1 VSELFNWLYIQDYN
15 WAIILTLMIIV
26 AIINMMTALLILILE
41 RTNMI
46 GTLKA
51 LGQSNWSIRKI
62 FLYYAGFII
71 VGGLLLGNGIG
82 LGLCWV
88 QDTFGLVHLD
98 EESYYLSV
106 APIEVDWLTVM
117 GLNLGTFLVTLAF
130 LIVPSYLVTR
140 IDPVEALRFK

>member
-1 VSELFNWLYIQDYN
+1 
-15 WAIILTLMIIV
+15 
-26 AIINMMTALLILILE
+26 MMTALLILILE

-51 LGQSNWSIRKI
+51 LGQSNWSIRQI

-71 VGGLLLGNGIG
+71 IVGLVLGNFIG
-82 LGLCWV
+82 LGLCWM
-88 QDTFGLVHLD
+88 QKTFGLVRLD

-106 APIEVDWLTVM
+106 APIDVNWLTVA
-117 GLNLGTFLVTLAF
+117 GLNVGTFLITLAF

-140 IDPVEALRFK
+140 IDPVKAIRFK

>member
-1 VSELFNWLYIQDYN
+1 LDIQDYN
-15 WAIILTLMIIV
+15 WVLILTLMVIV

-51 LGQSNWSIRKI
+51 LGQTNWSIRQI
-62 FLYYAGFII
+62 FLYYAAFIV
-71 VGGLLLGNGIG
+71 VGGLLLGNTIG
-82 LGLCWV
+82 LLLCWA
-88 QDTFGLVHLD
+88 QKTFEFVTLD

-106 APIEVDWLTVM
+106 APIDVDWMTVI
-117 GLNLGTFLVTLAF
+117 GLNIGTFFVTLIF

-140 IDPVEALRFK
+140 IDPVKAIRFK